1 MSMNKFYLLLTA
13 MIFLF
18 TIRGMAQTVY
28 EIPLVVESIN
38 ACDLD
43 LDGDMD
49 IILGHYSVCYYD
61 NITFTILKDEGD
73 NRYEISD
80 TTKTYAG
87 AQYSIFAERIDEDEY
102 PDLVTVF
109 RDCEKSKNYVRI
121 WYNDGEGNFDYYG
134 DYDLFASD
142 PVSELSFGD
151 ADGDGLT
158 DIFVR
163 INYMSSTQQWGVLY
177 NYGNRRFSKPVY
189 RTYPNSCV
197 NDIEIGDL
205 NNDKKDDVVVTTGGK
220 GDMFIYY
227 STGRDFREYCLPEV
241 WYTYTRIVD
250 FDGDGLKDIAT
261 VITPPGPASDIM
273 LLGVCVNQGNE
284 EFEPLYSMEESVLC
298 QYVGGDND
306 LKMEDM
312 NNDGLPDWVFNIE
325 YYYEETGLIAN
336 EVSGVRILYN
346 LGNFQFT
353 DPEDYHYVQLKYY
366 KEHERR
372 IHIADF
378 NGDGYKDIATAR
390 RGSVWI
396 WQPNYVDI
404 LYNDGNGNFIENP
417 LNVEENDDKLKVSDC
432 YPNPGRGEMNI
443 RTALPEGRIEVYDI
457 LGKVVYKQD
466 ITEEVTKIP
475 TEGWAKGMYL
485 WRVYS
490 EGKEAESGKW
500 IKQ

>member
-18 TIRGMAQTVY
+18 MIRGMAQTVY
-28 EIPLVVESIN
+28 EIPPAAESIN

-49 IILGHYSVCYYD
+49 IILGYQTVCDHD
-61 NITFTILKDEGD
+61 NITFTILKNEGD
-73 NRYEISD
+73 NSYEMSD
-80 TTKTYAG
+80 TTKTYVG
-87 AQYSIFAERIDEDEY
+87 SQYSIFAERIDEDEY
-102 PDLVTVF
+102 PDLVTLF
-109 RDCEKSKNYVRI
+109 HDCNDHSLYLRI
-121 WYNDGEGNFDYYG
+121 WYNDGEGNFDCYE
-134 DYDLFASD
+134 DYDLFISGVAVD
-142 PVSELSFGD
+142 ELSFGD
-151 ADGDGLT
+151 ADGDGLN

-163 INYMSSTQQWGVLY
+163 INYMSTQQWGVLY

-189 RTYPNSCV
+189 RIYPDNSV
-197 NDIEIGDL
+197 MDIEIGDL
-205 NNDKKDDVVVTTGGK
+205 NNDKKDDVVVTTGVEGK
-220 GDMFIYY
+220 MFIYY
-227 STGRDFREYCLPEV
+227 STGRDFREYCLTDV
-241 WYTYTRIVD
+241 WYTYIRIVD

-261 VITPPGPASDIM
+261 ATTPPGPGMGTM
-273 LLGVCVNQGNE
+273 LLGICVNQGNE
-284 EFEPLYSMEESVLC
+284 EFEPLYSMEESVFC
-298 QYVGGDND
+298 QYGCGNHNFN
-306 LKMEDM
+306 MEDM

-346 LGNFQFT
+346 LGDFQFT

-366 KEHERR
+366 KEGERR

-390 RGSVWI
+390 RTLLL
-396 WQPNYVDI
+396 QPNYVDI

-417 LNVEENDDKLKVSDC
+417 LNVEENDDKLEVSDC

-490 EGKEAESGKW
+490 EGKEAEGGKW

>member
-13 MIFLF
+13 MISLF
-18 TIRGMAQTVY
+18 TIRGMAQIVY
-28 EIPLVVESIN
+28 ETPPALVESIN

-49 IILGHYSVCYYD
+49 IMLGYKTICGYD
-61 NITFTILKDEGD
+61 NITFTILKNEGD
-73 NRYEISD
+73 NSYEISD
-80 TTKTYAG
+80 TTKTYVG
-87 AQYSIFAERIDEDEY
+87 TQYSIFAERIDEDEY

-109 RDCEKSKNYVRI
+109 HDCNDHSRYVRI
-121 WYNDGEGNFDYYG
+121 WYNDGEGNFDCYE

-142 PVSELSFGD
+142 PVSEISFGD

-189 RTYPNSCV
+189 RTYPDSCV

-227 STGRDFREYCLPEV
+227 STGRNFREYCLPEV

-273 LLGVCVNQGNE
+273 LLGICVNQGNE

-346 LGNFQFT
+346 LGDFQFT

-366 KEHERR
+366 KEGERR

-390 RGSVWI
+390 RTLLLY
-396 WQPNYVDI
+396 PNYVDI

-466 ITEEVTKIP
+466 ITEEVTKIIP

-500 IKQ
+500 VKQ

>member
-28 EIPLVVESIN
+28 EIPPAAESIN

-49 IILGHYSVCYYD
+49 IILGYKTVCDHD
-61 NITFTILKDEGD
+61 NITFTILKNEGD
-73 NRYEISD
+73 NSYEMSD
-80 TTKTYAG
+80 TTKTYVG
-87 AQYSIFAERIDEDEY
+87 TQYSIFAERIDEDEY

-121 WYNDGEGNFDYYG
+121 WYNDGEGNFDYYE

-227 STGRDFREYCLPEV
+227 STGRNFREYCLPDV
-241 WYTYTRIVD
+241 WYCYIRIVD

-261 VITPPGPASDIM
+261 IIAFPPPLNYIM
-273 LLGVCVNQGNE
+273 LLGICVNQGNE

-325 YYYEETGLIAN
+325 FYQEDGTIAN

-346 LGNFQFT
+346 LGDFQFT

-366 KEHERR
+366 KEYERR

-390 RGSVWI
+390 RTFLLY
-396 WQPNYVDI
+396 PNYVDI

-417 LNVEENDDKLKVSDC
+417 LNVEENDDKLEVSDC

-443 RTALPEGRIEVYDI
+443 RTVISEGRIEVYDI

>member
-1 MSMNKFYLLLTA
+1 MNKFYLLLTA
-13 MIFLF
+13 MISLF

-28 EIPLVVESIN
+28 EIPPAAESIN

-49 IILGHYSVCYYD
+49 IILGYQTVCDHD
-61 NITFTILKDEGD
+61 NITFTILKNEGD
-73 NRYEISD
+73 NSYEISD
-80 TTKTYAG
+80 MTKTYAG

-109 RDCEKSKNYVRI
+109 HDCEKSKNYVRI
-121 WYNDGEGNFDYYG
+121 WYNDGEGNFDCYE
-134 DYDLFASD
+134 DYDLFISGVAVD
-142 PVSELSFGD
+142 ELSFGD

-189 RTYPNSCV
+189 RTYPDSCV

-205 NNDKKDDVVVTTGGK
+205 NNDKKDDVVVTTGVEGK
-220 GDMFIYY
+220 MHIFY
-227 STGRDFREYCLPEV
+227 STGRDFREYCLTDV
-241 WYTYTRIVD
+241 WYDYTRIVD

-261 VITPPGPASDIM
+261 VITPPGPGMGTM
-273 LLGVCVNQGNE
+273 LLGICVNQGNE

-298 QYVGGDND
+298 QYVGGNND

-325 YYYEETGLIAN
+325 YYQEDGLIAN

-346 LGNFQFT
+346 LGDFQFT

-366 KEHERR
+366 KEGERR

-390 RGSVWI
+390 RTFLLY
-396 WQPNYVDI
+396 PNYVDI

-417 LNVEENDDKLKVSDC
+417 LNVEENDDKLEVSDC

>member
-13 MIFLF
+13 MISFF
-18 TIRGMAQTVY
+18 MIRGMAQTVY
-28 EIPLVVESIN
+28 EIPPAAESIN

-49 IILGHYSVCYYD
+49 IILGHYSVCNYD
-61 NITFTILKDEGD
+61 DITFTILKDEGD
-73 NRYEISD
+73 NSYEISD

-109 RDCEKSKNYVRI
+109 HDCEKSKNYVRI
-121 WYNDGEGNFDYYG
+121 WYNDGEGNFDYYE

-189 RTYPNSCV
+189 RTYPDSCV

-205 NNDKKDDVVVTTGGK
+205 NNDKKDDVVVTTGVEGK
-220 GDMFIYY
+220 MHIFY
-227 STGRDFREYCLPEV
+227 STGRDFREYCLTDV
-241 WYTYTRIVD
+241 WYDYTRIVD

-261 VITPPGPASDIM
+261 VITPPGPGMGLM
-273 LLGVCVNQGNE
+273 LLGICVNQGNE

-298 QYVGGDND
+298 QYVGGNND

-325 YYYEETGLIAN
+325 YYQEDGLIAN

-366 KEHERR
+366 KEGERR

-390 RGSVWI
+390 RTLLL
-396 WQPNYVDI
+396 QPNYVDI

-417 LNVEENDDKLKVSDC
+417 LNVEENDDKLEVSDC